1 MDERMRFVMSC
12 AAGEE
17 SFSALCR
24 GYGVSRRT
32 GYKWLARY
40 RAFGPVGLVDR
51 SRAPHAHPNGTAEPL
66 CERVIAVRR
75 VHPSWGPKKIRAWL
89 EEREPAV
96 VWPAASTIGHI
107 LTRADL
113 VVPRPRRRRTPAYGQ
128 PFAACAGPNDVW
140 CIDFKG

>member
-1 MDERMRFVMSC
+1 MGWRETCAMDERMRFVLSC

-32 GYKWLARY
+32 GYKWLERY
-40 RAFGPVGLVDR
+40 RASGPVGLVDR

-75 VHPSWGPKKIRAWL
+75 AHPRWGPKKIRA
-89 EEREPAV
+89 
-96 VWPAASTIGHI
+96 
-107 LTRADL
+107 
-113 VVPRPRRRRTPAYGQ
+113 
-128 PFAACAGPNDVW
+128 
-140 CIDFKG
+140 